1 MYHNPF
7 VRYENTE
14 TKRMQVVFLKEHL
27 KLSVEEISAIT
38 GYAVSTVR
46 KYARKFLKLLKTAKK
61 FFIQAKNSIVE
72 TVCDLLDD
80 KKEKCYLFK
89 FYDENNEILFSK
101 VGTTTRKIIDRL
113 REEIKEYKKSGFN
126 VCKVKVCK
134 VIDCGEIP
142 AEGAESFV
150 RARYIKKYQG
160 TFQKNDRFMKID
172 IPTDDFTEAVMGYLA
187 QPKTKKIF

>member
-14 TKRMQVVFLKEHL
+14 TKHMQVVFLKEHL
-27 KLSVEEISAIT
+27 KLSAEEISAII
-38 GYAVSTVR
+38 GYAVSTVK
-46 KYARKFLKLLKTAKK
+46 KYARKFLSLLKTAKK

-89 FYDENNEILFSK
+89 FYDGNNEILFSK

-126 VCKVKVCK
+126 ICKVKVCK

-150 RARYIKKYQG
+150 KARYIKKYQG
-160 TFQKNDRFMKID
+160 AFQKNDRFIKID

-187 QPKTKKIF
+187 